1 MSPEPTT
8 EVRIDRIRC
17 SGHGICAQLLPETI
31 RLDEWGYPIQG
42 TGRVD
47 ARAAKRAVDFCPA
60 RALRQ
65 TSD

>member
-1 MSPEPTT
+1 MSPDPSVD
-8 EVRIDRIRC
+8 VRVDRIRC

-42 TGRVD
+42 AGRVD